1 MGLYLLKELACCVLL
16 AVALVVLIGAGVLA
30 WKATGKLVGGVR
42 YAHTRL
48 AQRRWSEVLV
58 PGRRHA
64 ILTLVP
70 VLQSARAGGESD
82 LASKIA

>member
-16 AVALVVLIGAGVLA
+16 AVALGVVIGAGVLA
-30 WKATGKLVGGVR
+30 WKATGKLVGGIR
-42 YAHTRL
+42 YAHARL

-58 PGRRHA
+58 PGKRHA

-70 VLQSARAGGESD
+70 VLQSVRAGGEVE
-82 LASKIA
+82 LTSKTA

>member
-16 AVALVVLIGAGVLA
+16 AAALVVLIGAGVLA
-30 WKATGKLVGGVR
+30 WKATGKLVDGIR
-42 YAHTRL
+42 YAHARL
-48 AQRRWSEVLV
+48 AERRWSEVLV
-58 PGRRHA
+58 PGKRPV

-70 VLQSARAGGESD
+70 VLQSVRAGGESE